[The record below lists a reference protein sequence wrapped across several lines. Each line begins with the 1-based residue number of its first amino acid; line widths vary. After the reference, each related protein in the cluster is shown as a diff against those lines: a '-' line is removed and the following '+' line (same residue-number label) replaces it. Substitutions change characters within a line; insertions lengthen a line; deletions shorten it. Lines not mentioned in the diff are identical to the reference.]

1 MRRLAGLL
9 AAAACAAG
17 CGGGE
22 PAEPAPAPAPP
33 KPEVSAAER
42 VIRGWLVAIRRGDAR
57 KAASY
62 FAVGARVQN
71 GGPPRTLD
79 DPAILLA
86 WNATLPC
93 GAVLIGIHP
102 RTDGFVI
109 ADFRLTDRK
118 GSSCG
123 DGLGATAHSAIRVD
137 HGRIT
142 DWYRLPD
149 SSPGVEASEA

>member
-1 MRRLAGLL
+1 MAVVVVL
-9 AAAACAAG
+9 AAG
-17 CGGGE
+17 CGGGSD
-22 PAEPAPAPAPP
+22 APDRAQPP
-33 KPEVSAAER
+33 KQKAPTESER
-42 VIRGWLVAIRRGDAR
+42 VIRNWLTAIRQGDAE

-62 FAVGARVQN
+62 FAIPARVQN

-79 DPAILLA
+79 DAAILLA

-102 RTDGFVI
+102 RSDGFVI
-109 ADFRLTDRK
+109 ADFRLTDRE

-123 DGLGATAHSAIRVD
+123 SGVGATAHSAIRIAD
-137 HGRIT
+137 GRIT

-149 SSPGVEASEA
+149 SGAGDPGTEV